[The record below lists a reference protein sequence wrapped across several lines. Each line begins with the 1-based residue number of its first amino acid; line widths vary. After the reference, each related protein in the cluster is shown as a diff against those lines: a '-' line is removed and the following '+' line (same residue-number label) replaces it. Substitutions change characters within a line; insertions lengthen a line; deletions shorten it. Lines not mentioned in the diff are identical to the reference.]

1 MLKQHNAKFVIV
13 HNFFLATFIFFC
25 MKQTLPLA
33 NVFPYKLQNTYAFTY
48 FENMEY
54 SKLKHE
60 YKRLIQAYHM
70 RDTMHKHKI
79 EYVNK

>member
-1 MLKQHNAKFVIV
+1 MDASNENRKAQKSYILLSVRK
-13 HNFFLATFIFFC
+13 
-25 MKQTLPLA
+25 PLTKC
-33 NVFPYKLQNTYAFTY
+33 FSYKLQNTNALTY